1 MLRIFSTPKKIP
13 ANLFSW
19 LFIFLVPLFFWFH
32 NRIYTGPAYLADEI
46 GYLANA
52 SFLGGHWV
60 DGASSY
66 HAGYSIF
73 ITPVFWLFDRPSEI
87 WRGAMVVN
95 AVLWSGSFFLL
106 HRLLIICCPTLS
118 LGNKLITLF
127 ISMLYPTWL
136 TMSGYVFVTSAFVFV
151 FMASMVTLAQ
161 WRQGTTISLV
171 PHSLLVGY
179 LYWIHPTGIGVI
191 LASGLA
197 VGLIAY
203 QTKSYRDWF
212 VHMLLMV
219 ILVFFYKKGV
229 HDYLSIAM
237 TPEGYVAFEHYPS
250 MVAILAKM
258 GNLSFWAACC
268 VRVFG
273 QFFYMIIG
281 TFGLV
286 TYGVAASVHQSLKW
300 ISQDGNSAVDL
311 VRLAIA
317 VYLILSLIFVMGI
330 GAIMFSAYDTGQID
344 EWIFGRY
351 IDHLLMPLLAFGVVA
366 LIHLTTLYR
375 VAIVAIIMV
384 ILLFTGFLIQLL
396 AVTSGGNNLINT
408 PAFWPQY
415 LQISPNFIQWSLIG
429 LGGVILVGV
438 GGKYVAL
445 ILMVISFFYS
455 SSAQDYWHK
464 GIQSNYSNPSSLV
477 EMVRQGYPAGSCV
490 AFDPDIPADASLFQ
504 KERFNLYK
512 FYFFNYRY
520 QRMTPT
526 VWLNNC
532 DGPLLTYNGLSLA
545 KNTQFRVI
553 ARERVSGLFL
563 VAKNNEKKL
572 NVSTAIANAADI
584 IYASWESEY
593 CLLSKWCL
601 AISGPEL
608 MRFTEVGKLDGTVL
622 TSAQQ
627 AGYLFYGPYQPIRQG
642 SYYLMIR
649 GNFRIE
655 ECAVFDIT
663 SHSSSVKHGEATLCG
678 NRCEQ
683 AIVIPFELASDVED
697 IEVRL
702 KVTASD
708 FITVSGYQVIS
719 AEQYSLSNRAAS
731 DKWFCAD
738 AAFNPIQ

>member
-1 MLRIFSTPKKIP
+1 MLGIFSTPKKIP
-13 ANLFSW
+13 ANLFLW

-32 NRIYTGPAYLADEI
+32 NRIYTGPAYLTDEI

-52 SFLGGHWV
+52 SFFGGHWV

-73 ITPVFWLFDRPSEI
+73 IAPVFWLFDRPSEV
-87 WRGAMVVN
+87 WRGVMVVN

-106 HRLLIICCPTLS
+106 HRLLIIWHPTLS
-118 LGNKLITLF
+118 LGNKLITLL
-127 ISMLYPTWL
+127 ISMLYPAWL
-136 TMSGYVFVTSAFVFV
+136 TMSGYVFATSAFVFV
-151 FMASMVTLAQ
+151 FIASMVTLAQ
-161 WRQGTTISLV
+161 WRQGTVISLV
-171 PHSLLVGY
+171 PHSLLVSY

-197 VGLIAY
+197 VGLSAY
-203 QTKSYRDWF
+203 RTKIYRGWF
-212 VHMLLMV
+212 VHISLMV
-219 ILVFFYKKGV
+219 ILVFLYRKGV

-237 TPEGYVAFEHYPS
+237 TPEGYTALEHYPS
-250 MVAILAKM
+250 IVSMLTKI
-258 GNLSFWAACC
+258 GSLSFWIACC
-268 VRVFG
+268 ARVFG
-273 QFFYMIIG
+273 QFSYIIIG

-286 TYGVAASVHQSLKW
+286 AYGVAASVHQSLKW

-311 VRLAIA
+311 VRSAIA
-317 VYLILSLIFVMGI
+317 VYLLLSLIFVMAI

-366 LIHLTTLYR
+366 LIHLTKLGR
-375 VAIVAIIMV
+375 VTTIATITVV
-384 ILLFTGFLIQLL
+384 LLFTGFLIQLL
-396 AVTSGGNNLINT
+396 TVANGWNNLINT

-429 LGGVILVGV
+429 LGGIILVGL

-445 ILMVISFFYS
+445 ILMMISFFYS
-455 SSAQDYWHK
+455 SSAQDHWHK
-464 GIQSNYSNPSSLV
+464 GIQSNYSSNPSSLV

-490 AFDPDIPADASLFQ
+490 AFDPDIPADVSLFK

-526 VWLNNC
+526 VWLNSC

-545 KNTQFRVI
+545 KNTQFRI
-553 ARERVSGLFL
+553 MAREGVSGLFL
-563 VAKNNEKKL
+563 VVRNNEKQL
-572 NVSTAIANAADI
+572 NISMPITNATDI
-584 IYASWESEY
+584 IYANRENEY

-601 AISGPEL
+601 AIFGPEL
-608 MRFTEVGKLDGTVL
+608 MRFTKVGKLDGTVL
-622 TSAQQ
+622 TSTQQ

-663 SHSSSVKHGEATLCG
+663 SHSGSVKHGEATLCG
-678 NRCEQ
+678 HRCEQ

-708 FITVSGYQVIS
+708 FITVSDYQIIS
-719 AEQYSLSNRAAS
+719 AEQSLSDRAAS
-731 DKWFCAD
+731 NKWFCAD